1 MKISLARATSQPI
14 IRGRHYVRMRSLSRS
29 PISPSYRI
37 IAASLL
43 SSLLLAQPLFL
54 PLVPSNRASLDIPT
68 TPSPSAEPPPVASR
82 LIALFFPPSS
92 LSHSFPLSLR
102 LLPSSLY
109 LYFRPARER
118 LARNPPQNKRASRRV
133 AVATAQCASTL
144 PCIFNYRLVTEYSTK
159 LPANTVK
166 KGTRLESAR
175 GNAAPETHISFF
187 SIFLDLLSQLSRT
200 WSCETRLRQKLNRAF
215 HGVIVLGAIERN
227 FYEFGE
233 TEASSTRTALSF
245 ARVEFN

>member
-1 MKISLARATSQPI
+1 
-14 IRGRHYVRMRSLSRS
+14 MR
-29 PISPSYRI
+29 PWISP
-37 IAASLL
+37 L
-43 SSLLLAQPLFL
+43 SVA
-54 PLVPSNRASLDIPT
+54 
-68 TPSPSAEPPPVASR
+68 SAEPPPVASR
-82 LIALFFPPSS
+82 LIALFFFPSS

-166 KGTRLESAR
+166 KER
-175 GNAAPETHISFF
+175 GSRVHKEMQLPRHISFF
-187 SIFLDLLSQLSRT
+187 FFFLGSSSVSPLSRA
-200 WSCETRLRQKLNRAF
+200 WSCETRLRQKL
-215 HGVIVLGAIERN
+215 IVY
-227 FYEFGE
+227 F
-233 TEASSTRTALSF
+233 TA
-245 ARVEFN
+245 